1 MECHNKKIKQRCW
14 VVILIGVLLSTTAFG
29 QQLSTKELDALEQS
43 VYEKLQA
50 KEYQGALAEIEQ
62 CMRAI
67 KDARDV
73 PSRNRYKDCAFKAV
87 LCCEKLKLYAREIAL
102 YDEMIHLGV
111 LLPQEQ
117 KEIELKYAV
126 CALYYS
132 NELLTGKEKQTSKA
146 YAVLDKALTHVK
158 DQEMVRRLLKQQG
171 YVAFFEAGDKLLQ
184 QNYSEATASFEKALQ
199 LYRTLQDKKGQISVL
214 MQLAGIKK
222 RKGENKEA
230 LALYEE
236 VVSLANEA
244 NETMYGVEAMK
255 EQVLL
260 YENMGEFDKSVAASV
275 KMNELLMSIKDAETV
290 ITYNHSLAD
299 EAYHRWGNL
308 DLAEVLFKHNLE
320 MLSALDDSKKYS
332 WGHLTNLRL
341 SEICYD
347 KGMYEEAL
355 RYDEKK
361 MESYL
366 RMFEANSPQKY
377 LAYHRRTQ
385 IFSQMGERD
394 SAFKY
399 MDSVFYSQKLTKLEP
414 VVVAGQYTTRGQLFA
429 QFKEYDHA
437 VHDFKY
443 ANQLLRE
450 TYPQNDSYR
459 LNVVPLLGGSLYKQ
473 GKKQEAKRCYQE
485 YAELCKLQY
494 GSNSIEY
501 ANAIYYLAN
510 IKAFCGEINDGQQ
523 DYIQSMSLIRGLL
536 KEQLRYLPINRR
548 EKYWEGLSERFY
560 AMAAFA
566 LRSDATQNEF
576 TLHSYNA
583 LLLSKGLLLHTDR
596 ALDEMIKKNGSKED
610 LDLYNKV
617 AQARANVIKLQSN
630 HSASAEELK
639 VASAVWNDL
648 DKQLVQKSS
657 EYASY
662 GALVDWMYQDVRRSL
677 KEGDVLMDI
686 TDFTSEK
693 GVQQYVAYMIKK
705 DWEFPLLIPLFKQEQ
720 MDSLLNQANG
730 HVDELYQLPIA
741 EKVLE
746 HVWNK
751 IEKYVSPNSTLYY
764 VPSGFM
770 HRIALESLPVAD
782 GQLLGSKYKF
792 VRLTSAREIGQSVR
806 GRSPKPQKVA
816 LYGGL
821 QYDMDA
827 DQMLAECKKYALRPL
842 MTKRGGVVKGDSI
855 YRPLEMTNVEVKEI
869 AEMLKKQR
877 IDVRSYIKTL
887 GTEESFF
894 ALDGKSPQMIHLA
907 THGFYYTPDETKDIA
922 VLRGYKDAMSLTGL
936 VLSGG
941 NAGWRGVALPHGVMD
956 GILTADDI
964 SKLDLTGTD
973 LVVLSACETG
983 RGKVTSEGLYGLQRA
998 FKKAG
1003 VQTLVMALWTVSDQV
1018 TKEFMILFYENLIKN
1033 KWDKR
1038 KAFDLAKTQI
1048 SKKYEEA
1055 YYWAG
1060 FVMLD

>member
-1 MECHNKKIKQRCW
+1 MECNNRKIKLRCW
-14 VVILIGVLLSTTAFG
+14 AVMLIGVLFSTAAFG
-29 QQLSTKELDALEQS
+29 QQLSIKELDALQQS
-43 VYEKLQA
+43 AYEKLQA
-50 KEYQGALAEIEQ
+50 KEYQGALAAFEQ
-62 CMRAI
+62 CMRAV
-67 KDARDV
+67 KGARDV

-87 LCCEKLKLYAREIAL
+87 LCCEKLELYAQEIAL
-102 YDEMIHLGV
+102 YDEMMHLGG
-111 LLPQEQ
+111 LQPQEQ

-126 CALYYS
+126 CALFYS
-132 NELLTGKEKQTSKA
+132 NELLIGKEKQTSKA
-146 YAVLDKALTHVK
+146 YALLDKALVYTK

-171 YVAFFEAGDKLLQ
+171 YAAFFEAGEKLLQ
-184 QNYSEATASFEKALQ
+184 QNYSEATVSFEKALQ
-199 LYRTLQDKKGQISVL
+199 LFRTVETKKDQISVL

-222 RKGENKEA
+222 RNGENKEA

-244 NETMYGVEAMK
+244 NEGMYGVEAMK
-255 EQVLL
+255 EQMLL

-275 KMNELLMSIKDAETV
+275 KMNELLRGIKDPETV
-290 ITYNHSLAD
+290 ITYNHTLAD
-299 EAYHRWGNL
+299 EAYRRWGNL
-308 DLAEVLFKHNLE
+308 DLAEVLFKKNLE
-320 MLSALDDSKKYS
+320 MLSALDDSKKHT

-347 KGMYEEAL
+347 KGRYEEAL

-366 RMFEANSPQKY
+366 CMFEVDSPQKY
-377 LAYHRRTQ
+377 LAYHRRAQ
-385 IFSQMGERD
+385 IFSEMGERD

-399 MDSVFYSQKLTKLEP
+399 MDSVFYSQKMTKLEP
-414 VVVAGQYTTRGQLFA
+414 VVIAGQYTARGQLFA

-437 VHDFKY
+437 VQDFKY
-443 ANQLLRE
+443 ANQLLCE
-450 TYPQNDSYR
+450 TYPQNGSYR
-459 LNVVPLLGGSLYKQ
+459 LNTVALLGGALYKQ
-473 GKKQEAKRCYQE
+473 GKQQEAKRSYQE

-510 IKAFCGEINDGQQ
+510 IKALCGEINDGRQ
-523 DYIQSMSLIRGLL
+523 DYIHSMSVIRGLL
-536 KEQLRYLPINRR
+536 KEQLRYLPANSR
-548 EKYWEGLSERFY
+548 EAYWNGLSERFY

-566 LRSDATQNEF
+566 LKSGATQNEF

-610 LDLYNKV
+610 LALYNKV
-617 AQARANVIKLQSN
+617 AQARECVIKLQSN
-630 HSASAEELK
+630 HNASAEELK
-639 VASAVWNDL
+639 TASAVWNDL

-662 GALVDWMYQDVRRSL
+662 GALVDWMYQDVRQLL
-677 KEGDVLMDI
+677 KENDVLMDI
-686 TDFTSEK
+686 TDFRSEK
-693 GVQQYVAYMIKK
+693 GVQQYVAYIIKK
-705 DWEFPLLIPLFKQEQ
+705 GWEFPLLLPLFKQEQ
-720 MDSLLNQANG
+720 MDSLLSLANG

-741 EKVLE
+741 AKVLE
-746 HVWNK
+746 LVWNK
-751 IEKYVSPNSTLYY
+751 VEKYVPRNGTLYY

-782 GQLLGSKYKF
+782 GELLGSKYNF
-792 VRLTSAREIGQSVR
+792 VRLTSAREVGQSVI
-806 GRSPKPQKVA
+806 GRSPKPQKAV

-827 DQMLAECKKYALRPL
+827 HQMLAESKKYELMPL
-842 MTKRGGVVKGDSI
+842 LAKRGGVVKGDSI
-855 YRPLEMTNVEVKEI
+855 YRSLKMTDVEVKEI
-869 AEMLKKQR
+869 AEILKKQR
-877 IDVRSYIKTL
+877 IDVRSYVKTL

-922 VLRGYKDAMSLTGL
+922 ALRGYKDAMSLTGL
-936 VLSGG
+936 ILSGG
-941 NAGWRGVALPHGVMD
+941 NAGWRGIALPHGVMD

-1003 VQTLVMALWTVSDQV
+1003 AQTLVMTLWTVSDQV
-1018 TKEFMILFYENLIKN
+1018 TKEFMLLFYENLIKK

-1038 KAFDLAKTQI
+1038 KAFEQAKTQI
-1048 SKKYEEA
+1048 RKKYEEA